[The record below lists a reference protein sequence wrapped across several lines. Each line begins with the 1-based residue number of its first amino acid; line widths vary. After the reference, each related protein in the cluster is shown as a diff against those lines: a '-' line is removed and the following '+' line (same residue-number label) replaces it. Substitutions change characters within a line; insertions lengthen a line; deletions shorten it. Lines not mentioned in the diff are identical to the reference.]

1 LCSASKLKR
10 GVIDGT
16 GRLLWFS
23 VIMDFSSQIFFVGFY
38 LAWIV
43 MRTMSV
49 NHFQSNLILPYQL
62 HWVTYFYEM
71 WSEEFIY
78 RAFNW
83 SVKNTLMNRD
93 KEPPP
98 LFLVQKWKNGLWW
111 MTFVMDNCLLDLFVV
126 LDLDSEPIW
135 IDNSCLFFICL
146 SKVGVKYYLFNLIWQ
161 QYEKRHSVY
170 MCRFLWKC
178 PIQDMNVKCPKIQS
192 TYFVNHDIYMYI
204 GSIA

>member
-1 LCSASKLKR
+1 MVFRDHGFFFPNIFC
-10 GVIDGT
+10 
-16 GRLLWFS
+16 WFL
-23 VIMDFSSQIFFVGFY
+23 FG
-38 LAWIV
+38 
-43 MRTMSV
+43 
-49 NHFQSNLILPYQL
+49 
-62 HWVTYFYEM
+62 
-71 WSEEFIY
+71 
-78 RAFNW
+78 
-83 SVKNTLMNRD
+83 MNRD
-93 KEPPP
+93 EDNVRESFSVKFNFTLSITLGYIFLWNVIRRIYLPCLQLISKKYFDESWQGTPPP

-178 PIQDMNVKCPKIQS
+178 PIQDMNVKCLKIQS